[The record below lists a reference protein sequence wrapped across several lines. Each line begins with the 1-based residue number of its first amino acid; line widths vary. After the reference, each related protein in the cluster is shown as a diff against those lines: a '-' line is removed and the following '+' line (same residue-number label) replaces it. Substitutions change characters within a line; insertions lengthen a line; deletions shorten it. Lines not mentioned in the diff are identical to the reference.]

1 MPYTEQIAAT
11 KQKLAETKQAI
22 KALQEKKSTVTDTE
36 ELKAVNKQINALQ
49 DEFGRLKRELKDRRD
64 YEQSVEREFIHC
76 VVGEE

>member
-1 MPYTEQIAAT
+1 LEHKKPTLTDAA
-11 KQKLAETKQAI
+11 
-22 KALQEKKSTVTDTE
+22 D
-36 ELKAVNKQINALQ
+36 LKTINMQINALQ